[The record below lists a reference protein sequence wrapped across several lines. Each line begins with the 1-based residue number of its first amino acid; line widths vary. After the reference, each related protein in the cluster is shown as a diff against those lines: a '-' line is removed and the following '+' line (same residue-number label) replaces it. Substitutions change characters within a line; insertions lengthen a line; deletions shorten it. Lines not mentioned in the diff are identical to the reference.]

1 MRWVH
6 GCVREG
12 LGWVKRELWGPK
24 GHIITHN
31 PVYSSSC
38 LRGGGGVGGVGV
50 RGGGG

>member
-1 MRWVH
+1 MH

-38 LRGGGGVGGVGV
+38 LRGGGRGRRGWGE
-50 RGGGG
+50 GGGG